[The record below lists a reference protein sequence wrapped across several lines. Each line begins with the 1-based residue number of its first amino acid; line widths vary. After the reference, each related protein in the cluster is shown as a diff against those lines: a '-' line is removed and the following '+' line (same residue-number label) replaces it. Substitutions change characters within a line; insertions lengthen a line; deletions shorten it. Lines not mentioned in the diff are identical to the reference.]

1 MIKLIADSGST
12 KTKWMMYIH
21 GEIVS
26 CETQGIHPSFLSDE
40 GIAKIIQ
47 EELPLNFKQNISHL
61 FFYGTGCAEEGRK
74 NRVQNV
80 LENIF
85 TSAHVEVHSDL
96 LGAARACCHQR
107 AGIVAIIGTGS
118 SVCQFNGRE
127 IEYIRPSL
135 GYLLGDEGSG
145 NYLGRKMLSD
155 FFTDVMPSHLA
166 EELKKEYDVS
176 RTTVLDGLYSQ
187 PFPNRYLAS
196 FFPFLYDHKETSYV
210 KSLVKNGFQELFT
223 HHINKL
229 YHKTK
234 LPVHFNGSV
243 AFLFQDIL
251 MEVARANQIE
261 LGEIIKE
268 PREQLVVFHKL

>member
-1 MIKLIADSGST
+1 MILIADSGST
-12 KTKWMMYIH
+12 KTKWMFSNN
-21 GEIVS
+21 GEIIS
-26 CETQGIHPSFLSDE
+26 CHTQGIHPSFLSDE

-47 EELPLNFKQNISHL
+47 EELPQNFKQNISHL
-61 FFYGTGCAEEGRK
+61 FFYGTGCAEESRK
-74 NRVQNV
+74 ERVKNV
-80 LENIF
+80 LESIF
-85 TSAHVEVHSDL
+85 IDSVVEVHSDL
-96 LGAARACCHQR
+96 LGAARACSNNR

-118 SVCQFNGRE
+118 SVCQYNGKT

-166 EELKKEYDVS
+166 ELLKNEYDVS
-176 RTTVLDGLYSQ
+176 RKAVLDGLYTNE
-187 PFPNRYLAS
+187 FPNRYLAS
-196 FFPFLYDHKETSYV
+196 FVPFLYDHKETAYV
-210 KSLVKNGFQELFT
+210 KSIVKMGFQELFT

-229 YHKTK
+229 YLKTK

-251 MEVARANQIE
+251 MEVARANQVTI
-261 LGEIIKE
+261 GEIIKE
-268 PREQLVVFHKL
+268 PGERLIQYHNE